1 MNEQIFTGLYQDLAQ
16 IVASQHQF
24 YFFVAKNF
32 GLLFLIFFL
41 LLFLTILFGKKINQC
56 SFFKKRWSYKL
67 LLAIEFLI
75 LAYVCYY
82 PNARFYTEQDFDID
96 SKQLLVI
103 YNQKHSNQ
111 QVVIEDIYQFKKY
124 LFNNH
129 NVNNKNV
136 EIPLNHFYV
145 PSNN

>member
-16 IVASQHQF
+16 IVSSQHPF

-32 GLLFLIFFL
+32 GWFFLIFFL
-41 LLFLTILFGKKINQC
+41 LLFLTILFGKKINQL
-56 SFFKKRWSYKL
+56 SLFKNRWSYKL
-67 LLAIEFLI
+67 LLASEFLI

-82 PNARFYTEQDFDID
+82 PNARFYTEQDFDMD

-111 QVVIEDIYQFKKY
+111 QVTVDEIYQFKKY

-129 NVNNKNV
+129 NINNKNV
-136 EIPLNHFYV
+136 EIPLNRFYV
-145 PSNN
+145 PSH